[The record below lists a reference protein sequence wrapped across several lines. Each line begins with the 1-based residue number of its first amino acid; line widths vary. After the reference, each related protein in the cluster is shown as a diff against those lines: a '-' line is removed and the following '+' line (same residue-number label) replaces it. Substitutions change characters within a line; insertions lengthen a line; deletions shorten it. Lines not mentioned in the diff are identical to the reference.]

1 MIDRIIEEIVHRAH
15 HVLLSAGAAGHRV
28 DCWKMSINTERYL
41 RKVSLY
47 PEPPRNPWDSPPKM
61 VHRLLGYS
69 ILIDDTV
76 PRDRI
81 SLFDRD
87 GREIGAVSVIE

>member
-47 PEPPRNPWDSPPKM
+47 PEPPRKM